1 MLPGEYLLRLVTGLQ
16 VLLSGADPGEL
27 VALRDAL
34 NAALLRAMGRP
45 LKPLEPNVLAPGRHS
60 PALQVQATGHSQLCA
75 SGTAEV
81 LWSCK
86 RPSAFA
92 ASALRNP

>member
-1 MLPGEYLLRLVTGLQ
+1 MQ

-45 LKPLEPNVLAPGRHS
+45 LKPLDPNVLALQARPCPCRAIAGSCIWVLALCRS
-60 PALQVQATGHSQLCA
+60 RVPRPAANPA
-75 SGTAEV
+75 SI
-81 LWSCK
+81 
-86 RPSAFA
+86 
-92 ASALRNP
+92 